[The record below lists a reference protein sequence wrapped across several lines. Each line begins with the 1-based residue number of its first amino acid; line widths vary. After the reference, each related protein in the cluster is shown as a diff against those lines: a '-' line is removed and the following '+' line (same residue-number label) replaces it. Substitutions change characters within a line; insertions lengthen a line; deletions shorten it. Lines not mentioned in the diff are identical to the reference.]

1 MVTKITPDCLFS
13 LILQYLRCFMRK
25 CYLVLNAIEG
35 YMYFRISSKML
46 GLSVGFIHI
55 SKIAPPK
62 RFIGTGCIYFKI
74 VLSLATFSLAH
85 QELVRVFALHI
96 Y

>member
-1 MVTKITPDCLFS
+1 MK
-13 LILQYLRCFMRK
+13 K

-46 GLSVGFIHI
+46 GLSVGFIYI

-74 VLSLATFSLAH
+74 VLSLAIFLLAH
-85 QELVRVFALHI
+85 QELFSVFASQI